1 MHAWDKRVG
10 EIVACLPNCGI
21 RSVQSALRA
30 DGIVLQ
36 RERVRQSL
44 CHVDPLGVQM
54 RLWMALQCRKYNV
67 PSPNALW
74 HIDGCHMLIRW
85 RFVVHGGIDGYRR
98 VTVYLKVTSN
108 NRADTVFTAFLE
120 TVLYNG
126 LPSRVHADCGGE
138 NVEVERFVLAHP
150 ERGPQR
156 GSFISGRSIHNQT
169 IECLWRDTFEGCLS
183 FS

>member
-1 MHAWDKRVG
+1 M
-10 EIVACLPNCGI
+10 ACLPNRGI
-21 RSVQSALRA
+21 RSVQSTLRA

-98 VTVYLKVTSN
+98 VAVYLKVASN
-108 NRADTVFTAFLE
+108 NRADTVFTGFLE
-120 TVLYNG
+120 TVSYYG
-126 LPSRVHADCGGE
+126 LPSHVRADCGGG
-138 NVEVERFVLAHP
+138 NVEVDCFMLARP
-150 ERGPQR
+150 EQGPQR
-156 GSFISGRSIHNQT
+156 GTFISGRSVHYQK
-169 IECLWRDTFEGCLS
+169 IERLWRDTFEGCLS